1 MTTAEHRPTKP
12 VFDQDQDAMRCPYPH
27 YEQLRR
33 TAPVYHDPE
42 HDIYVVTRHADIEK
56 VNTAPRLFSSQNPMG
71 PTVSGAIAAIT
82 RAMTDVT
89 PEFAERVRVV
99 MSRGDVLFTQ
109 DPPHHSRHRK
119 ILNKALTPRSVARIE
134 PQIRQM
140 CHELVDAFAGYGTVD
155 LVPAFCSP
163 APIHALA
170 TLLGVP
176 VERSGDFARWADAIN
191 STIGTSMSDEDLLA
205 TLETQIEFW
214 TFFENEVEDRTR
226 EPRDD
231 LISAVVGARDEHGTP
246 LTPNE
251 MVGFFSQ
258 LIGAGADTTTKLIS
272 SFMLMLC
279 EDPALTDRV
288 RSRPDELPQCLEE
301 ALRLESPVQG
311 LFRVATEDTE
321 LGGVAIP
328 QGAHV
333 WVVYASGNR
342 DDAVF
347 DAPDDYDPDRERLRS
362 HQAFGHGPH
371 SCIGAPLAR
380 AVARIGFEVLLERL
394 DDIRTVEAGFVPHYD
409 PSYVMHGMQ
418 SLPITFTAR
427 PRAGA

>member
-1 MTTAEHRPTKP
+1 MTIAENRPTKP

-27 YEQLRR
+27 YAQLRR
-33 TAPVYHDPE
+33 TAPVFHDE
-42 HDIYVVTRHADIEK
+42 EYDIYVVSRHADIEK
-56 VNTAPRLFSSQNPMG
+56 VNTQPRLFSSQNPMG

-89 PEFAERVRVV
+89 PEFAECVRVV

-109 DPPHHSRHRK
+109 DPPDHSRHRR

-140 CHELVDAFAGYGTVD
+140 CHDLVDAFAAAGEVD

-176 VERSGDFARWADAIN
+176 LEHSADFGRWANAIN
-191 STIGTSMSDEDLLA
+191 ATIGTQMTDEQLLG

-214 TFFENEVEDRTR
+214 TFFENEVADRR
-226 EPRDD
+226 EHPRDD
-231 LISAVVGARDEHGTP
+231 LITAVVQARNEGDAP

-279 EDPALTDRV
+279 EDADLMARARAHPED
-288 RSRPDELPQCLEE
+288 LPRFLEE
-301 ALRLESPVQG
+301 GLRLESPVQG
-311 LFRVATEDTE
+311 LFRVATADTE

-342 DDAVF
+342 DEAVF
-347 DAPDDYDPDRERLRS
+347 DRPDEFDADRAKLRA

-380 AVARIGFEVLLERL
+380 AVARIAFEVLLERL
-394 DDIRTVEAGFVPHYD
+394 ADIRLAEPGFVPRYD

-418 SLPITFTAR
+418 SLPLRFSAR
-427 PRAGA
+427 

>member
-1 MTTAEHRPTKP
+1 MTTTRHVDTGDRPTTP
-12 VFDQDQDAMRCPYPH
+12 VFSQDQEAMRCPYPH

-42 HDIYVVTRHADIEK
+42 YDIYVVTRHADIEK
-56 VNTAPRLFSSQNPMG
+56 VNTQPKLFSNENPMG
-71 PTVSGAIAAIT
+71 PTVSEAIAAVG

-109 DPPHHSRHRK
+109 DPPRHSRHRR

-134 PQIRQM
+134 PQIRRM
-140 CHELVDAFAGYGTVD
+140 CHDLVDQFAVEGEVD

-176 VERSGDFARWADAIN
+176 VEHSGDFKRWADAIN
-191 STIGTSMSDEDLLA
+191 AALGTSMTDAQLLEA
-205 TLETQIEFW
+205 LETQIEFW
-214 TFFENEVEDRTR
+214 TFFEDEVADRR
-226 EPRDD
+226 QNPKDD
-231 LISAVVGARDEHGTP
+231 LITAVVQARNEGDEP

-258 LIGAGADTTTKLIS
+258 LIGAGADTTSKLLS

-279 EDPALTDRV
+279 HDPELMSRV
-288 RSRPDELPQCLEE
+288 RTDPEQLPRSLEE

-311 LFRVATEDTE
+311 LFRVATEDTAI
-321 LGGVAIP
+321 GGVAIP
-328 QGAHV
+328 KGADV

-342 DDAVF
+342 DDEIF
-347 DAPDDYDPDRERLRS
+347 RCPENYDPERERLRS
-362 HQAFGHGPH
+362 HLAFGHGPH

-394 DDIRTVEAGFVPHYD
+394 DDIRLAEHGFVPHYD
-409 PSYVMHGMQ
+409 PSYIMHGMQ
-418 SLPITFTAR
+418 SLPLVFR
-427 PRAGA
+427 CR

>member
-1 MTTAEHRPTKP
+1 MTTTENRPTKP
-12 VFDQDQDAMRCPYPH
+12 VFDQEQEAMRCPYPH
-27 YEQLRR
+27 YARLRR

-42 HDIYVVTRHADIEK
+42 YDIYVVTRHADIEK
-56 VNTAPRLFSSQNPMG
+56 VNTQPRLFSSQNPMG

-109 DPPHHSRHRK
+109 DPPHHSRHRR
-119 ILNKALTPRSVARIE
+119 ILNKALTPRAVSRIE
-134 PQIRQM
+134 PVIRQM
-140 CHELVDAFAGYGTVD
+140 CHDLVDTFAGAGRVD

-176 VERSGDFARWADAIN
+176 IERSADFARWADAIN
-191 STIGTSMSDEDLLA
+191 SSIGTSMSDAELLG

-214 TFFENEVEDRTR
+214 SFFEDEVEDRR
-226 EPRDD
+226 QHPRDD
-231 LISAVVGARDEHGTP
+231 LITAVVQARNEGDAP

-272 SFMLMLC
+272 SFTLMLC
-279 EDPALTDRV
+279 EDPELMARV
-288 RSRPDELPQCLEE
+288 RAHPEDLPRCLEE

-311 LFRVATEDTE
+311 LFRVATADTE
-321 LGGVAIP
+321 LGGVPIP

-333 WVVYASGNR
+333 WVVYGSGNR
-342 DDAVF
+342 DESVF
-347 DAPDDYDPDRERLRS
+347 DHPDAFDADRERLRS

-371 SCIGAPLAR
+371 ACIGAPLAR
-380 AVARIGFEVLLERL
+380 AVARIAFEVLLERL
-394 DDIRTVEAGFVPHYD
+394 DDIALAEPGFVPRYD

-418 SLPITFTAR
+418 SLPVTFRAR
-427 PRAGA
+427 

>member
-1 MTTAEHRPTKP
+1 M
-12 VFDQDQDAMRCPYPH
+12 
-27 YEQLRR
+27 
-33 TAPVYHDPE
+33 
-42 HDIYVVTRHADIEK
+42 TRHADIEE
-56 VNTAPRLFSSQNPMG
+56 VNTQPRLFSSQNPMG
-71 PTVSGAIAAIT
+71 PTVSESIAAIT

-109 DPPHHSRHRK
+109 DPPHHSRHRR
-119 ILNKALTPRSVARIE
+119 ILNKALTPRSVAVIE

-140 CHELVDAFAGYGTVD
+140 CHDLVDRFAGDGEVD
-155 LVPAFCSP
+155 LVPAFCAP

-176 VERSGDFARWADAIN
+176 LERSGDFKRWADAIN
-191 STIGTSMSDEDLLA
+191 STIGTSMTDEELLA
-205 TLETQIEFW
+205 TLDTQIEFW
-214 TFFENEVEDRTR
+214 SFFENEVADRRAT
-226 EPRDD
+226 PRDD
-231 LISAVVGARDEHGTP
+231 LITAVVEARNEGDEP

-258 LIGAGADTTTKLIS
+258 LIGAGADTTSKLLS

-279 EDPALTDRV
+279 EDPEFM
-288 RSRPDELPQCLEE
+288 SRARAEPEDLPRFLEE

-347 DAPDDYDPDRERLRS
+347 DRPDAYDADRNRLRS

-380 AVARIGFEVLLERL
+380 AVARIGFEVLLERMEDVRL
-394 DDIRTVEAGFVPHYD
+394 ADEDFVPRYD

-418 SLPITFTAR
+418 SLPLRFRAR
-427 PRAGA
+427 

>member
-1 MTTAEHRPTKP
+1 MTIAENRPTKP
-12 VFDQDQDAMRCPYPH
+12 VFDQDQDAVRCPYPH
-27 YEQLRR
+27 YAQLRR
-33 TAPVYHDPE
+33 TAPVFHDE
-42 HDIYVVTRHADIEK
+42 EYDIYVVSRHADIEK
-56 VNTAPRLFSSQNPMG
+56 VNTQPRLFSSQNPMG

-109 DPPHHSRHRK
+109 DPPDHSRHRR

-134 PQIRQM
+134 SQIRQM
-140 CHELVDAFAGYGTVD
+140 CHDLVDAFAAAGEVD

-176 VERSGDFARWADAIN
+176 LEHSADFGRWANAIN
-191 STIGTSMSDEDLLA
+191 ATIGTQMTDEQLLG

-214 TFFENEVEDRTR
+214 TFFENEVADRR
-226 EPRDD
+226 EHPRDD
-231 LISAVVGARDEHGTP
+231 LITAVVQARNEGDAP

-279 EDPALTDRV
+279 EDADLMARARAHPED
-288 RSRPDELPQCLEE
+288 LPRFLEE
-301 ALRLESPVQG
+301 GLRLESPVQG
-311 LFRVATEDTE
+311 LFRVATADTE

-342 DDAVF
+342 DEAVF
-347 DAPDDYDPDRERLRS
+347 DRPDEFDADRAKLRAN
-362 HQAFGHGPH
+362 QAFGHGPH

-380 AVARIGFEVLLERL
+380 AVARIAFEVLLERL
-394 DDIRTVEAGFVPHYD
+394 ADVRLAEPGFVPRYD

-418 SLPITFTAR
+418 SLPLRFSAR
-427 PRAGA
+427 

>member
-1 MTTAEHRPTKP
+1 MTTTENRPTKP
-12 VFDQDQDAMRCPYPH
+12 VFDRDQDAMRCPYSH
-27 YEQLRR
+27 YEELRR
-33 TAPVYHDPE
+33 TAPVFHDPE
-42 HDIYVVTRHADIEK
+42 YDIYVVSRHADIEK
-56 VNTAPRLFSSQNPMG
+56 VNTQPRLFSSQNPMG

-99 MSRGDVLFTQ
+99 MSRGDVLFTK
-109 DPPHHSRHRK
+109 DPPDHSRHRR

-134 PQIRQM
+134 PRIRQM
-140 CHELVDAFAGYGTVD
+140 CHDLIDLFPAGGTVD

-176 VERSGDFARWADAIN
+176 LAHSTDFARWADAIN
-191 STIGTSMSDEDLLA
+191 STIGTQMSDEELLG

-214 TFFENEVEDRTR
+214 TFFENEIADRA
-226 EPRDD
+226 ENPHDD
-231 LISAVVGARDEHGTP
+231 LLTAVVQARNEGDTP

-251 MVGFFSQ
+251 MVGFCSQ
-258 LIGAGADTTTKLIS
+258 LIGAGADTTSKLIS
-272 SFMLMLC
+272 SFMLRLC
-279 EDPALTDRV
+279 EDPGLMV
-288 RSRPDELPQCLEE
+288 RLRAHPEDLPRSLEE
-301 ALRLESPVQG
+301 GLRLESPVQG
-311 LFRVATEDTE
+311 LFRVATAATE

-328 QGAHV
+328 DGAHV

-347 DAPDDYDPDRERLRS
+347 DRPDEFDADRDRLRA

-380 AVARIGFEVLLERL
+380 AVARIAFEVLLERL
-394 DDIRTVEAGFVPHYD
+394 DDIELADPAFVPRFD

-418 SLPITFTAR
+418 SLPLRFTTR
-427 PRAGA
+427 

>member
-1 MTTAEHRPTKP
+1 MTTTENRPTKP
-12 VFDQDQDAMRCPYPH
+12 VFDQDQEAMRCPYPH
-27 YEQLRR
+27 YAELRR
-33 TAPVYHDPE
+33 TAPVFHDPE
-42 HDIYVVTRHADIEK
+42 YDIYVVTRHADIGR
-56 VNTAPRLFSSQNPMG
+56 VNTQPRLFSSQNPMG

-109 DPPHHSRHRK
+109 DPPHHSRHRR

-140 CHELVDAFAGYGTVD
+140 CHALVDRFAGDGQVD

-176 VERSGDFARWADAIN
+176 VENSGDFRRWADAIN
-191 STIGTSMSDEDLLA
+191 STIGTSMTDEELLG

-214 TFFENEVEDRTR
+214 TFFENEVEDRR
-226 EPRDD
+226 QNPKDD
-231 LISAVVGARDEHGTP
+231 LITAVVQARNEGDAP

-279 EDPALTDRV
+279 EDPALMTRV
-288 RSRPDELPQCLEE
+288 REHPEDLPRCLEE
-301 ALRLESPVQG
+301 GLRLESPVQG
-311 LFRVATEDTE
+311 LFRVATADTE
-321 LGGVAIP
+321 LGGVPIP
-328 QGAHV
+328 AGAHV

-342 DDAVF
+342 DSEVF
-347 DAPDDYDPDRERLRS
+347 DRPDEYDADREKLRS

-394 DDIRTVEAGFVPHYD
+394 DDIAFAEPGFVPRYD

-418 SLPITFTAR
+418 SLPLTFRAR
-427 PRAGA
+427 

>member
-1 MTTAEHRPTKP
+1 MTIAENRPTKP

-27 YEQLRR
+27 YAQLRR
-33 TAPVYHDPE
+33 TAPVFHDE
-42 HDIYVVTRHADIEK
+42 EYDIYVVSRHADIEK
-56 VNTAPRLFSSQNPMG
+56 VNTQPRLFSSQNPMG

-109 DPPHHSRHRK
+109 DPPDHSRHRR

-140 CHELVDAFAGYGTVD
+140 CHDLVDAFAAAGEVD

-176 VERSGDFARWADAIN
+176 LEHSADFGRWANAIN
-191 STIGTSMSDEDLLA
+191 ATIGTQMTDQQLLG

-214 TFFENEVEDRTR
+214 TFFENEVADRR
-226 EPRDD
+226 EHPRDD
-231 LISAVVGARDEHGTP
+231 LITAVVQARNEGDAP

-279 EDPALTDRV
+279 EDADLMARARAHPED
-288 RSRPDELPQCLEE
+288 LPRFLEE
-301 ALRLESPVQG
+301 GLRLESPVQG
-311 LFRVATEDTE
+311 LFRVATADTE

-342 DDAVF
+342 DEAVF
-347 DAPDDYDPDRERLRS
+347 DRPDEFDADRAKLRA

-380 AVARIGFEVLLERL
+380 AVARIAFEVLLERL
-394 DDIRTVEAGFVPHYD
+394 ADIRLAEPGFVPRYD

-418 SLPITFTAR
+418 ALPLRFSAR
-427 PRAGA
+427 

>member
-1 MTTAEHRPTKP
+1 MTTTENRPTKP

-27 YEQLRR
+27 YAALRR

-42 HDIYVVTRHADIEK
+42 YDIYVVSRHADIEK

-109 DPPHHSRHRK
+109 DPPDHSRHRR
-119 ILNKALTPRSVARIE
+119 ILNKALTPRAVARIE
-134 PQIRQM
+134 PQIRRM
-140 CHELVDAFAGYGTVD
+140 CHDLVDGFAAAGEVD

-176 VERSGDFARWADAIN
+176 LEHSTDFARWADAIN
-191 STIGTSMSDEDLLA
+191 STIGTQMSDDELLG

-214 TFFENEVEDRTR
+214 TFFENEIADRAQN
-226 EPRDD
+226 PRDD
-231 LISAVVGARDEHGTP
+231 LLTAVVQARNEGDAP

-251 MVGFFSQ
+251 MVGFCSQ
-258 LIGAGADTTTKLIS
+258 LIGAGADTTTKQIS

-279 EDPALTDRV
+279 QDPELMGRL
-288 RSRPDELPQCLEE
+288 RERPEEIPRCLEE
-301 ALRLESPVQG
+301 GLRLESPVQG
-311 LFRVATEDTE
+311 LFRVATADTE
-321 LGGVAIP
+321 LGGVTIP
-328 QGAHV
+328 EGSHV

-347 DAPDDYDPDRERLRS
+347 DRPDEFDAERDRLRS

-394 DDIRTVEAGFVPHYD
+394 DDIRLTQPGFVPRYD

-418 SLPITFTAR
+418 SLPLRFSAR
-427 PRAGA
+427 

>member
-1 MTTAEHRPTKP
+1 MTTTEPRPTTP
-12 VFDQDQDAMRCPYPH
+12 VFAQDQEAMRCPYPH

-33 TAPVYHDPE
+33 TAPVYHDPVY
-42 HDIYVVTRHADIEK
+42 DIYVVTRHADIEK

-109 DPPHHSRHRK
+109 DPPDHSRHRR
-119 ILNKALTPRSVARIE
+119 ILNKALTPRAVARIE
-134 PQIRQM
+134 PQIRQL
-140 CHELVDAFAGYGTVD
+140 CHALVDGFAASGSVD

-191 STIGTSMSDEDLLA
+191 SAIGTSMTDDELLA

-214 TFFENEVEDRTR
+214 TFFENEVEDRRR
-226 EPRDD
+226 EPKDD
-231 LISAVVGARDEHGTP
+231 LITAVVEARNEGDAP

-258 LIGAGADTTTKLIS
+258 LIGAGADTTSKLLS

-279 EDPALTDRV
+279 EDPALMAHV
-288 RSRPDELPQCLEE
+288 RANPDDLPRYLEE

-342 DDAVF
+342 DSEVF
-347 DAPDDYDPDRERLRS
+347 DRPDSYDADRAKLRS

-380 AVARIGFEVLLERL
+380 AVSRIGFEVLLERL
-394 DDIRTVEAGFVPHYD
+394 DDIRLAEEGFVPRYD

-418 SLPITFTAR
+418 SLPLRFTAR
-427 PRAGA
+427 